1 MADLRLFWPCDTS
14 LVTEWPGGFSDIR
27 YGVHMGTDFGLPQ
40 GTPLRA
46 TVEGSIRIYNGIK
59 DGWGIDI
66 NRADG
71 LVVRNWH
78 ISEFRVSNGDRVKPG
93 DIIGLTGG
101 AKGHPGAGN
110 STGAHLHW
118 EIRTNTNFS
127 QTGWLD
133 PRPLNPI
140 YFDQAQPQPEP
151 EKEVED
157 MAIGAFF
164 RVADGANRGGIYW
177 QEKPN
182 LPFIAINEVETWDAY
197 AANGNKFNN
206 VSGATM
212 EALKGKYGMRDK
224 PNA

>member
-1 MADLRLFWPCDTS
+1 
-14 LVTEWPGGFSDIR
+14 
-27 YGVHMGTDFGLPQ
+27 MGTDFGLPQ

-46 TVEGSIRIYNGIK
+46 TIEGSIRIYNGNV

-66 NRADG
+66 NRVDG

-78 ISEFRVSNGDRVKPG
+78 MSEFYVKNGDYVKPG

-140 YFDQAQPQPEP
+140 YFDTPQPEP
-151 EKEVED
+151 EKEDDD
-157 MAIGAFF
+157 MAVGAFY
-164 RVADGANRGGIYW
+164 RVVHGETNSGGIWW

-182 LPFIAINEVETWDAY
+182 TPLIPIPELQTWQAY
-197 AANGNKFNN
+197 AANGNKYCDLHW
-206 VSGATM
+206 VDI
-212 EALKGKYGMRDK
+212 EALLKKYGTQEK